1 MLGKTFLKMDNKFSA
16 EYYLKLVTQYPVKT
30 VEDHQVIIKIL
41 ILIQLLGWFT
51 NLLKYL
57 NLFWLND
64 VFICNHEHFFFTSIN
79 FVLNWSE
86 FYCLTN
92 FLQSK
97 KGLKFFCNCK

>member
-57 NLFWLND
+57 NLFRLND
-64 VFICNHEHFFFTSIN
+64 VFM
-79 FVLNWSE
+79 
-86 FYCLTN
+86 
-92 FLQSK
+92 
-97 KGLKFFCNCK
+97 